1 MSWQV
6 QDRKAMWFGFA
17 CIGVGSV
24 FAFLGPIAFLFIALP
39 LMAVGLGSI
48 IAAHTIVNGG

>member
-39 LMAVGLGSI
+39 LMAIGLGSV